1 MHLPFEQFPALSAI
15 KACRHVFTQR
25 IPGIDLS
32 HDKAEV
38 LRQLDASH
46 REIRYAT
53 GLVDSDQIASTR
65 RSRCW
70 PLFTAEQIHGN
81 KIAVIDSRLNRLSP
95 FQRGEDE
102 GEGFEQTDSALT
114 LTLPLAFTKGEAT
127 QHMRDRAKDSDKTGI
142 VKKCHTEFPAC
153 DGIIT
158 NQRSVAL
165 GIYVADCCAVYIVD
179 PKIPAIGLV
188 HSGRKGTE
196 LGVVTNAIR
205 QMTERFGSH
214 PANMI
219 VQLSPCIRPPHY
231 QVDFAAEIRQQCRAL
246 GVQHIHDSG
255 TCTACDLGRYYSYRA
270 EKGKTGRMLAVLG
283 LDPTM
288 IRGRQLGRYA

>member
-15 KACRHVFTQR
+15 KICRHAFTQR
-25 IPGIDLS
+25 IPGIDVS

-38 LRQLDASH
+38 LERLDAAH
-46 REIRYAT
+46 REIRNAT
-53 GLVDSDQIASTR
+53 GLGDSDEIASTR

-81 KIAVIDSRLNRLSP
+81 NIAVIDKV
-95 FQRGEDE
+95 G
-102 GEGFEQTDSALT
+102 SALRADRGRRGAAS
-114 LTLPLAFTKGEAT
+114 LPG
-127 QHMRDRAKDSDKTGI
+127 R
-142 VKKCHTEFPAC
+142 EFPGC

-158 NQRSVAL
+158 NQRGVAL

-179 PKIPAIGLV
+179 PKSPAIGLV

-205 QMTERFGSH
+205 HMSERFGSD

-231 QVDFAAEIRQQCRAL
+231 EVDFAEEIVRQCRAL
-246 GVQHIHDSG
+246 GIQQIHDSG
-255 TCTACDLGRYYSYRA
+255 MCTACDLDRYYSYRA
-270 EKGKTGRMLAVLG
+270 EKGKTGRMLALMG
-283 LDPTM
+283 LNPTN
-288 IRGRQLGRYA
+288 AN

>member
-1 MHLPFEQFPALSAI
+1 MDLPFEQFPALSAI
-15 KACRHVFTQR
+15 GICRHAFIQR
-25 IPGIDLS
+25 IPGIDVS

-38 LRQLDASH
+38 LERLDAAH
-46 REIRYAT
+46 CEIRNAT
-53 GLVDSDQIASTR
+53 GFGN
-65 RSRCW
+65 W

-81 KIAVIDSRLNRLSP
+81 KIAIV
-95 FQRGEDE
+95 
-102 GEGFEQTDSALT
+102 
-114 LTLPLAFTKGEAT
+114 
-127 QHMRDRAKDSDKTGI
+127 DRAAASAVLSGVDGR
-142 VKKCHTEFPAC
+142 EFAAC

-179 PKIPAIGLV
+179 PKTPAIGLV

-205 QMTERFGSH
+205 QMIERFGSD
-214 PANMI
+214 PASMI
-219 VQLSPCIRPPHY
+219 VQLSPCIRPPDY
-231 QVDFAAEIRQQCRAL
+231 EVDFAAEISRQCRTL

-283 LDPTM
+283 LDPT
-288 IRGRQLGRYA
+288 IPN

>member
-1 MHLPFEQFPALSAI
+1 MQLAFEQFPALSAI
-15 KACRHVFTQR
+15 GICRHVFIQR
-25 IPGIDLS
+25 IPGIDVS

-38 LRQLDASH
+38 LERLDAAH
-46 REIRYAT
+46 REIRKET
-53 GLVDSDQIASTR
+53 GFGN
-65 RSRCW
+65 W

-81 KIAVIDSRLNRLSP
+81 EIALIDTV
-95 FQRGEDE
+95 G
-102 GEGFEQTDSALT
+102 SALRADRGRRGAAS
-114 LTLPLAFTKGEAT
+114 LPG
-127 QHMRDRAKDSDKTGI
+127 R
-142 VKKCHTEFPAC
+142 EFPAC

-158 NQRSVAL
+158 NQRGVAL

-179 PKIPAIGLV
+179 PRTPAIGLV

-205 QMTERFGSH
+205 QMIERFGSN

-231 QVDFAAEIRQQCRAL
+231 EVDFAAEIIRQCRSI
-246 GVQHIHDSG
+246 GIKEIHDSG
-255 TCTACDLGRYYSYRA
+255 VCTACDLGRYYSYRA

-283 LDPTM
+283 LHPT
-288 IRGRQLGRYA
+288 IAN